1 MPSRCFVYKTT
12 TPARQVLAELRREQ
26 KHLAVVTDEFGGTLG
41 VISMED
47 VLEELVGDI
56 WDETDEVEKR
66 GRRDGPTASYELD
79 GDMSISDF
87 LELLDRIEES
97 LSTTPS
103 QHHRRRLDAGD
114 ASARFPKEGDSFRYE
129 DLTVTVLAD
138 GRPARGPRAGE
149 ARPAQRGRGRRK
161 LTRRRTPHK
170 WSFTRAAPEDT
181 SGRLER
187 EIRTYDFLDK
197 LGMTYWRTD
206 HADQP
211 AGNME
216 ACNDIDAVLGV
227 LICKNLFLCNRQRTS
242 FYLLLMPGDK
252 PFKTK
257 ELSAQINSSRL
268 SFGSAEEMEELLCVS
283 PGSVSVMGLMNDPE
297 HRVRLLIDE
306 DVLKEEYFGCHPC
319 INTSSLKM
327 YTKELIEK
335 FLPATG
341 HEPTIVHLTGE

>member
-1 MPSRCFVYKTT
+1 MELYK
-12 TPARQVLAELRREQ
+12 
-26 KHLAVVTDEFGGTLG
+26 
-41 VISMED
+41 
-47 VLEELVGDI
+47 
-56 WDETDEVEKR
+56 
-66 GRRDGPTASYELD
+66 GR
-79 GDMSISDF
+79 
-87 LELLDRIEES
+87 
-97 LSTTPS
+97 
-103 QHHRRRLDAGD
+103 
-114 ASARFPKEGDSFRYE
+114 
-129 DLTVTVLAD
+129 
-138 GRPARGPRAGE
+138 
-149 ARPAQRGRGRRK
+149 
-161 LTRRRTPHK
+161 
-170 WSFTRAAPEDT
+170 PEDT

-211 AGNME
+211 AGSME
-216 ACNDIDAVLGV
+216 ACNDIDVVLGV

-341 HEPTIVHLTGE
+341 HEPTIVHLTGESRSLKVSPAFSKAAGCRGRALARAPQSAELSCAYLSAGGGLRGNPRRGFPLFFTLLRVRRYVGRGSLACPAFRPHFFGACPKKRCRAAKEKRFFTLAAPPSA